1 MVVRS
6 HTPAC
11 LPPLNEPTSA
21 MTIQLAV
28 FDFDGTLADTWPVFI
43 SSLGIL
49 AAKHGFRDVKHD
61 EAQRLRRLSAVE
73 ILRELEL
80 PLWRVPAVLSDFR
93 RIVHERVDEVHP
105 FAGITE
111 ALHTLADSQ
120 TALAVA
126 TSNSVANVCAVLG
139 RSLVSRFIAVECGSP
154 LLGKSRRLRQILK
167 NAEISHANAIYI
179 GDEIRDAE
187 AAAEV
192 GMRFGAVA
200 WGYTDLSALIGRAP
214 DEIFHTP
221 ADVARLRR
229 G

>member
-1 MVVRS
+1 MAFRS
-6 HTPAC
+6 PTPAC
-11 LPPLNEPTSA
+11 GPPHESTLS
-21 MTIQLAV
+21 MTTHLAV

-43 SSLGIL
+43 SSLGAL
-49 AAKHGFRDVKHD
+49 AAKHGFRNVQHD

-93 RIVHERVDEVHP
+93 RIVHERVDEVQP

-111 ALHTLADSQ
+111 ALHTLADRH
-120 TALAVA
+120 TALALA

-139 RSLVSRFIAVECGSP
+139 RSLVSRFIAVECGTP

-167 NAEISHANAIYI
+167 KAEISHANAIYI

-200 WGYTDLSALIGRAP
+200 WGYTDLSALAALVP
-214 DEIFHTP
+214 DEIFHAP
-221 ADVARLRR
+221 ADVARLVRD
-229 G
+229 

>member
-1 MVVRS
+1 
-6 HTPAC
+6 
-11 LPPLNEPTSA
+11 
-21 MTIQLAV
+21 MTTQLAV
-28 FDFDGTLADTWPVFI
+28 FDFDGTLADTWPVFT
-43 SSLGIL
+43 SSLGML
-49 AAKHGFRDVKHD
+49 AAKHGFREVRHD
-61 EAQRLRRLSAVE
+61 ETERLRRLSAVE

-93 RIVHERVDEVHP
+93 KIVQERVDEVQP

-111 ALHTLADSQ
+111 ALHVLADRH

-126 TSNSVANVCAVLG
+126 TSNSVANVYAVLG
-139 RSLVSRFIAVECGSP
+139 RSLVSRFTAVQCGSP

-167 NAEISHANAIYI
+167 TAGIGHLDAIYI
-179 GDEIRDAE
+179 GDEIRDAQ

-200 WGYTDLSALIGRAP
+200 WGYTDLSALVGFAP

-221 ADVARLRR
+221 ADVAMLN
-229 G
+229 GG